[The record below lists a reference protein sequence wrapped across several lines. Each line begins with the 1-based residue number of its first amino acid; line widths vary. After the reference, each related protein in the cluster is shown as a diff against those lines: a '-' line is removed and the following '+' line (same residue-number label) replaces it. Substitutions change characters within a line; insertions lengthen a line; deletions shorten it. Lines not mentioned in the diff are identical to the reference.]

1 MYPLQLFCF
10 TFQTCFLYMYIQNKI
25 LLFLKSYLND
35 MGLTDVERI
44 EDHKKSVKIPL
55 NEIGRNS

>member
-1 MYPLQLFCF
+1 
-10 TFQTCFLYMYIQNKI
+10 MYIQNKI